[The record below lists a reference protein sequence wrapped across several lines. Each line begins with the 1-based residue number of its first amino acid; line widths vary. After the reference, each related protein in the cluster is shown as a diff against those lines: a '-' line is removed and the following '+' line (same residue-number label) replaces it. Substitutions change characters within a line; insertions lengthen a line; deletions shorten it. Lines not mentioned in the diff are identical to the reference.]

1 LKRILQSIFPAP
13 RRRVTVWTVLPLV
26 IFLAAYGGV
35 CFWLD
40 WQGVMLF
47 ATPAWF
53 ALMTAAPWIWWMHVA
68 GFGGLSGGRSVAAL
82 VTRLSL
88 LGAFAM
94 LMAEPRAVRTNH
106 TLSVV
111 FAVDV
116 SDSIDDEAL
125 KRALSF
131 VTATI
136 AEKGEKDEVGLLVF
150 GKNAAV
156 ELPPRLSF
164 PFEGF
169 INSRILKDGTNLEKA
184 LALGAAML
192 PEENQGRIVLISDG
206 VPTEGTHTRV
216 LDELKSRGIAVD
228 VVPVE
233 YAYEHEVWLEKLELP
248 RFVKSGETY
257 EASVILSSL
266 QSGSGLLVVRENG
279 REIYKGAVNYAAG
292 KNKFTLPIYMR
303 QAGFYEYEA
312 TIEAPKGK
320 DGRSENNIA
329 INYLFLKGK
338 GKVLVAT
345 DPAGDPRDYTDFVKA
360 LRAADR
366 EVEVAPSYEFPR
378 DALSLMPYD
387 CIVFVNVPADAFDIV
402 QLNAVKE
409 AVYNQGIGF
418 LMVGGKNSFGP
429 GGYHRTAIEETL
441 PVAMDVTQKKV
452 LPKGALVIILH
463 TCEFPEGN
471 TWGRRIAQRAVEV
484 LGAQDEVGLLD
495 YELGG
500 EKWVFPLTPAAE
512 FQRLAVLIQRAD
524 PGDMPSF
531 QRIMQMGLDGLKASD
546 AAMKHMIII
555 SDGDPSPP
563 TPALIN
569 DFKQA
574 KVSITGV
581 AIFPHDGQ
589 DPIVMQAM
597 ARETGGRYYHP
608 RDPNQLPAIFVKEA
622 KTLKRDMIQNKTIVP
637 VVDFPSPILKGITT
651 IPELKA
657 YVLTSPKARS
667 FTVLKTPEKEEVEP
681 ILSTWKFGVG
691 SAAASMSD
699 LSYNWASA
707 WMQWE
712 HYQAF
717 VRQLITDISRV
728 DKPTNLQMQCFAAG
742 GDGVVLIEDYSTTND
757 FLEIE
762 ALVNGPHERTETLR
776 FRQVA
781 PKRYQ
786 AQFPLWGKG
795 RYSIAAIGAAGERKE
810 QTIGGFVVPYSPEY
824 QRFRAA
830 PILLEEVAERTG
842 GRNLLGKD
850 TAAAAQEIF
859 KARREPKRT
868 SKPILD
874 WFFIALAILLPLDV
888 GVRRV
893 QLDWR
898 VIRGWLRF
906 GREEAAST
914 ETLGT
919 LLKRKKEIVFDA
931 SEKKQE
937 RPLVTTPT
945 TFKPSGTTPRPSATP
960 KPSPAPSKTEPS
972 AEVDE
977 KNLSTTERLL
987 RAKKKRGTDQK

>member
-1 LKRILQSIFPAP
+1 MKKLFQSIFPSP

-26 IFLAAYGGV
+26 VFLLAFGGA
-35 CFWLD
+35 CFWLE
-40 WQGVMLF
+40 WRGVVLF
-47 ATPAWF
+47 ATPVWF
-53 ALMTAAPWIWWMHVA
+53 AWMAAAPWIWWMHVT
-68 GFGGLSGGRSVAAL
+68 GFGGLSGARAVVAL

-94 LMAEPRAVRTNH
+94 LMAEPRAVRINH

-116 SDSIDDEAL
+116 SDSIDDGAL

-131 VTATI
+131 VTATV
-136 AEKGEKDEVGLLVF
+136 AEKGEQDEAGLMVF

-156 ELPPRLSF
+156 ELPPRPSF

-184 LALGAAML
+184 LALGGAML

-206 VPTEGTHTRV
+206 VPTEGTMSRV
-216 LDELKSRGIAVD
+216 LDEMKARGIAVD

-279 REIYKGAVNYAAG
+279 REIYKGAVNYAG
-292 KNKFTLPIYMR
+292 GRNKFTLPLYMR

-312 TIEAPKGK
+312 TIETPKGK

-338 GKVLVAT
+338 GRVIVAT
-345 DPAGDPRDYTDFVKA
+345 DPAGDPRDYADLVKA
-360 LRAADR
+360 LRSSDR
-366 EVEVAPSYEFPR
+366 EVEVAPSYDFPR

-387 CIVFVNVPADAFDIV
+387 CILFVNVPADAFDIV
-402 QLNAVKE
+402 QLNAAKE

-429 GGYHRTAIEETL
+429 GGYHRTAIEEAL
-441 PVAMDVTQKKV
+441 PVAMDATQKKV

-463 TCEFPEGN
+463 TCEFGEGN

-495 YELGG
+495 YEMGG
-500 EKWVFPLTPAAE
+500 EKWVFPLTPAAQ
-512 FQRLAVLIQRAD
+512 FQKLAVLIQGAD

-563 TPALIN
+563 TPALMN
-569 DFKQA
+569 DFKQS

-589 DPIVMQAM
+589 DPLVMQLI

-622 KTLKRDMIQNKTIVP
+622 KTLKLDMIQNKVIVP

-657 YVLTSPKARS
+657 YVLSSAKARS

-691 SAAASMSD
+691 SSAAFMSD
-699 LSYNWASA
+699 LSFNWASA

-717 VRQLITDISRV
+717 IRQLISDIARV
-728 DKPTNLQMQCFAAG
+728 DKPSNLQMQCFAAG
-742 GDGVVLIEDYSTTND
+742 GDGVVLIEDYAQSND

-762 ALVNGPHERTETLR
+762 ALVNGPHERSETLR

-795 RYSIAAIGAAGERKE
+795 RYSVAAIGAAGERKE
-810 QTIGGFVVPYSPEY
+810 QSIGGFVVPYSPEY
-824 QRFRAA
+824 QRFRAS

-842 GRNLLGKD
+842 GRNLSGKD
-850 TAAAAQEIF
+850 TASAAQEIF

-874 WFFIALAILLPLDV
+874 WFFVALAILLPLDV
-888 GVRRV
+888 GARRV

-914 ETLGT
+914 ETLGS

-931 SEKKQE
+931 GEKKQE
-937 RPLVTTPT
+937 RPRVTTPT
-945 TFKPSGTTPRPSATP
+945 TFKPSGAPSRPPSAPKTP
-960 KPSPAPSKTEPS
+960 VTAKPEAS
-972 AEVDE
+972 AQVDD

-987 RAKKKRGTDQK
+987 RAKKKRDTDPT